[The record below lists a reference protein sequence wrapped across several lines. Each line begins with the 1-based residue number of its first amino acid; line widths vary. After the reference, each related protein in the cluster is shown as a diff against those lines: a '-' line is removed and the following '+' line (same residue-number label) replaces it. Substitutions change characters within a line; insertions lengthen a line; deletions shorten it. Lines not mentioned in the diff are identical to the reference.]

1 MLCYKRRED
10 IQRFLKIVK
19 GEGKKVGFVPT
30 MGALHQGH
38 INLIARSKLEND
50 ITVCSIFI
58 NPTQFNQQDDFEKY
72 PISTAADLLLLSD
85 VGCDLVFLPAVED
98 IYPSGIGNK
107 NQIDLGQLGTIWEGA
122 HRPGH
127 FDGVA
132 QVVEI
137 LLDIVSPNNLYMGQK
152 DLQQVMVVNQL
163 IEQKKHPTQLVICPT
178 TRESDGLAMSSRNVR
193 LNSEDRKHAAVLS
206 ATLFYMQANFH
217 VKPHHELV
225 EEGRQKIMQT
235 PNVRLEYLSIV
246 TAHDLMPLSEN
257 KEGIQ
262 AVAIVAAWVGNVRL
276 IDNIYL

>member
-19 GEGKKVGFVPT
+19 AEGKKVGFVPT

-38 INLIARSKLEND
+38 INLIESSKLGND
-50 ITVCSIFI
+50 LTVCSIFI

-72 PISTAADLLLLSD
+72 PISTAADLLLLGD
-85 VGCDLVFLPAVED
+85 VGCDLVFLPAVEE
-98 IYPSGIGNK
+98 IYPGGIGNK

-137 LLDIVSPNNLYMGQK
+137 LLDIISPDNLYMGQK

-163 IEQKKHPTQLVICPT
+163 IEQKKCPTQLVICPT
-178 TRESDGLAMSSRNVR
+178 TREQDGLAMSSRNVR
-193 LNSEDRKHAAVLS
+193 LNEQERKHATILS
-206 ATLFYMQANFH
+206 ATLFYMKSYFRL
-217 VKPHHELV
+217 KPNDELI
-225 EEGRQKIMQT
+225 EEGRQKIMQI
-235 PNVRLEYLSIV
+235 PNIRLEYLSIV
-246 TAHDLMPLSEN
+246 ATHDLMPLTEN
-257 KEGIQ
+257 NDGVQ
-262 AVAIVAAWVGNVRL
+262 AAAIVAAWVGNVRL